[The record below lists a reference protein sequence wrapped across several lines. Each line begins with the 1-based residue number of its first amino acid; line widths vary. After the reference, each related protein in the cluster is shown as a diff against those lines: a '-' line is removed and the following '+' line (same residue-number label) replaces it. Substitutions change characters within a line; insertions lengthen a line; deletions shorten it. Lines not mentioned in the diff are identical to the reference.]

1 MSQKYTR
8 LAAGRDRRD
17 PGYFQVDN
25 EVFEMGLSTHDLAAY
40 FIMVRKFGDGT
51 KGVYSSAG
59 NMAKEVGMGRARF
72 FTAINAL
79 LERNMIVIVEQLN
92 GHTTLYDL
100 IDKREW
106 VAPVHEVDTP
116 RLPRRRLP
124 VHEVD
129 TKKKP
134 IEEETTKKNLASV
147 SGSKDGANQSV
158 KASRSE
164 PKREPRR
171 KFDAASMVPPA
182 HVTPSLWDD
191 FVAHRKELKAP
202 LTERAARIILNK
214 LVRARDANDALEN
227 AIANGWKGVFP
238 KDLTE
243 EPITQADEPSA
254 PLPVFER
261 GERVRLPD
269 GTIVTVARYS
279 ATSNWVHIIDH
290 PHAYRPDELV
300 KEEEDH

>member
-1 MSQKYTR
+1 KPLSDMTDPPAVS
-8 LAAGRDRRD
+8 DR
-17 PGYFQVDN
+17 
-25 EVFEMGLSTHDLAAY
+25 
-40 FIMVRKFGDGT
+40 GT
-51 KGVYSSAG
+51 PITSDRQRESHEENPNKG
-59 NMAKEVGMGRARF
+59 
-72 FTAINAL
+72 
-79 LERNMIVIVEQLN
+79 
-92 GHTTLYDL
+92 
-100 IDKREW
+100 
-106 VAPVHEVDTP
+106 
-116 RLPRRRLP
+116 
-124 VHEVD
+124 
-129 TKKKP
+129 
-134 IEEETTKKNLASV
+134 KNPTSV

-158 KASRSE
+158 KASGSE

-269 GTIVTVARYS
+269 GTVVTVARYS
-279 ATSNWVHIIDH
+279 ATSIWVHIIHH
-290 PHAYRPDELV
+290 PHAYRPD
-300 KEEEDH
+300 